1 MALHDNTQQQQQ
13 HPHHPPNPPWPQW
26 PHLRALGHQR
36 IRNQHQA
43 SNHSNP
49 TGSWAALSGGS
60 WPGGCPRAA
69 LIAPI
74 SQSSAPVAFSVRP
87 HTPSC
92 RVCGRQHDTAT
103 RRTAASPSAR
113 RMDMNRGA
121 ASPPEVVIGQQQQQT
136 FNVYGLVRRETPCSR
151 AVAMSRGPSEVSV
164 GAVLRSRHIRIG
176 HPRKRPSRFCD
187 REKHIPT

>member
-1 MALHDNTQQQQQ
+1 MASSKGIGTSK
-13 HPHHPPNPPWPQW
+13 NPK
-26 PHLRALGHQR
+26 
-36 IRNQHQA
+36 
-43 SNHSNP
+43 P
-49 TGSWAALSGGS
+49 TPGIQPFKSYWRLDALSGGVLAWWVPQS
-60 WPGGCPRAA
+60 GAHCAYQPKQCPRGVLRPSSYAQ
-69 LIAPI
+69 LSRLRPTTRHSDQKDR
-74 SQSSAPVAFSVRP
+74 SQ
-87 HTPSC
+87 
-92 RVCGRQHDTAT
+92 
-103 RRTAASPSAR
+103 PSAR

-187 REKHIPT
+187 REKHIPYVDCPFTCASAA